1 MFITMKRIIMP
12 FALVVSVL
20 LGACTLKHTPPTKT
34 TAGQPYDV
42 VVICADEQ
50 WRGDLSYAVCDLLEE
65 PLPGLTRPEGYFN
78 IVKQT
83 TMQRATDIDKM
94 YPNLLALSINPAV
107 DEATYSVTKN
117 VYARPQSVVTVT
129 APTVPAAIEF
139 LAAAEDTLREELL
152 RGERNN
158 SNNYYAQN
166 PASLLMADF
175 EEHMGVEMLIPANFY
190 KATTRE
196 KELLWYIRDYPSR
209 AQYIFAF
216 KMPCEPM
223 LSEDMQAFSSLNDI
237 NRMFS
242 TISSKG
248 ADGSYMRISTEPESL
263 SLRKGVE
270 INGRT
275 WNEIRG
281 WWEVANDFMGGPFVA
296 FENIDN
302 ASGEMMVVVFGL
314 YAPEDSQR
322 NLLRELENLIYTVK

>member
-1 MFITMKRIIMP
+1 MKRIITLV
-12 FALVVSVL
+12 ALVASTL
-20 LGACTLKHTPPTKT
+20 LGACTVKNTTPTKT

-65 PLPGLTRPEGYFN
+65 PLPGLTRPQGYFN

-83 TMQRATDIDKM
+83 SMQRATDIDKM

-107 DEATYSVTKN
+107 TEATYSVTKN
-117 VYARPQSVVTVT
+117 VYARPQSVVTIT
-129 APTVPAAIEF
+129 APTVSAAVEF
-139 LAAAEDTLREELL
+139 LAAAEDTLREEFE

-158 SNNYYAQN
+158 SNNYYAQG
-166 PASLLMADF
+166 PAKQLMEDF
-175 EEHMGVEMLIPANFY
+175 EKHMGVEMLIPANFY

-196 KELLWYIRDYPSR
+196 KDLLWYIRDYPSR

-216 KMPCEPM
+216 KTPCEPM
-223 LSEDMQAFSSLNDI
+223 LSDEMQAFSSLNDI

-248 ADGSYMRISTEPESL
+248 AEGSYMRISTEPESL
-263 SLRKGVE
+263 SLRKGIE

-302 ASGEMMVVVFGL
+302 AKGETMVVVFGL
-314 YAPEDSQR
+314 YAPEDPQR
-322 NLLRELENLIYTVK
+322 NLLRELEHLIYTLK

>member
-1 MFITMKRIIMP
+1 MP

>member
-1 MFITMKRIIMP
+1 MKRIIMP

-129 APTVPAAIEF
+129 APTVPAANEF

-190 KATTRE
+190 KATTHE

-263 SLRKGVE
+263 SLRKGIE

-302 ASGEMMVVVFGL
+302 AKGETMVVVFAL
-314 YAPEDSQR
+314 YAPEDPQR
-322 NLLRELENLIYTVK
+322 NLLRELEHLIYTLK

>member
-1 MFITMKRIIMP
+1 MKRIIMLI
-12 FALVVSVL
+12 ALVVSTL
-20 LGACTLKHTPPTKT
+20 LGACTVKNTPPTKT

-65 PLPGLTRPEGYFN
+65 PLPGLTRPQGYFN

-83 TMQRATDIDKM
+83 SMQRATDIDKM

-107 DEATYSVTKN
+107 AEATYSVTKN
-117 VYARPQSVVTVT
+117 VYARPQSVVTIT
-129 APTVPAAIEF
+129 APTVPAAVEF
-139 LAAAEDTLREELL
+139 LAAAEDTLREEFE

-158 SNNYYAQN
+158 SNNYYAQG
-166 PASLLMADF
+166 PAKQLMEDF

-216 KMPCEPM
+216 KTPCEPM
-223 LSEDMQAFSSLNDI
+223 LSDEMQAFSSLNDI

-263 SLRKGVE
+263 SLRKGIE

-281 WWEVANDFMGGPFVA
+281 WWEVANDFMGGPFVGYTT
-296 FENIDN
+296 IDEKSSE
-302 ASGEMMVVVFGL
+302 ALVVIFAL
-314 YAPEDSQR
+314 YAPEDPQR
-322 NLLRELENLIYTVK
+322 NLLRELEHLIYTTK